1 MSYIKIHQDKIA
13 DAAAAMALCPFG
25 AIEQGADGALSI
37 GAGCRM
43 CRLCIKRGNGA
54 FAFVEDAAPGVDK
67 SQWRGVAVVTELDP
81 DGNLHP
87 VGLELLGKARE
98 LAAKIDHPVMAVVI
112 GANTKAAVDKL
123 LAYGAD
129 EVHVYDNPELEHF
142 RIEPYANALEDFIRT
157 VKPSSILV
165 GGTVNGRSLAPR
177 VAARV
182 RTGLTADCTVLD
194 MSPNTDLDQIRPAY
208 GGNIMAHINTPRH
221 RPQFATVRY
230 KIFAIPQK
238 AEAHGKVVPHALAA
252 DKLVSKIEVLERK
265 RKDAEKG
272 IEEAEV
278 LVVAGRGVRKS
289 EDLAMLRELADLLG
303 GRLASTR
310 AVVEAGWVDAKYQIG
325 LSGRTVKPKLIVTCG
340 VSGAIQFVA
349 GMSNSETVV
358 AINSDPKAS
367 IFKVAHV
374 ALVGDLYAIVPE
386 LIAQLKKRKSLD
398 FSINRLID

>member
-1 MSYIKIHQDKIA
+1 
-13 DAAAAMALCPFG
+13 
-25 AIEQGADGALSI
+25 
-37 GAGCRM
+37 
-43 CRLCIKRGNGA
+43 
-54 FAFVEDAAPGVDK
+54 
-67 SQWRGVAVVTELDP
+67 
-81 DGNLHP
+81 
-87 VGLELLGKARE
+87 
-98 LAAKIDHPVMAVVI
+98 
-112 GANTKAAVDKL
+112 
-123 LAYGAD
+123 
-129 EVHVYDNPELEHF
+129 
-142 RIEPYANALEDFIRT
+142 
-157 VKPSSILV
+157 
-165 GGTVNGRSLAPR
+165 
-177 VAARV
+177 V

-194 MSPNTDLDQIRPAY
+194 MSPTTDLDQIRPAY

-230 KIFAIPQK
+230 KIFAIPPK
-238 AEAHGKVVPHALAA
+238 VEPRGKVVAHTLAA
-252 DKLVSKIEVLERK
+252 EKLVSKIEVLARK

-278 LVVAGRGVRKS
+278 LVVAGRGVRKP

-325 LSGRTVKPKLIVTCG
+325 LSGRTVKPKLIITCG

-374 ALVGDLYAIVPE
+374 GLVGDLYTIVPE
-386 LIAQLKKRKSLD
+386 LIAKIKTKKVEG
-398 FSINRLID
+398 

>member
-1 MSYIKIHQDKIA
+1 MSHILIHQDRIA
-13 DAAAAMALCPFG
+13 DRTAAKALCPFG
-25 AIEQGADGALSI
+25 AIGENAKGELEI

-43 CRLCIKRGNGA
+43 CRVCIKRGGGA
-54 FAFVEDAAPGVDK
+54 FEFIEDAAPGVDK

-112 GANTKAAVDKL
+112 GSNTQATVEKL

-129 EVHVYDNPELEHF
+129 EVHVYDDPALEHF
-142 RIEPYANALEDFIRT
+142 KIEPYANALEDFIRT
-157 VKPSSILV
+157 VRPSSILV

-194 MSPNTDLDQIRPAY
+194 MSETTDLDQIRPAY

-230 KIFAIPQK
+230 KIFSIPSK
-238 AEAHGKVVPHALAA
+238 TAPHGKVVAHALAA
-252 DKLVSKIEVLERK
+252 EKLVSKIEVLERR
-265 RKDAEKG
+265 RKAAEKG
-272 IEEAEV
+272 IEDAEV

-310 AVVEAGWVDAKYQIG
+310 AVVEAGWVDAKNQIG
-325 LSGRTVKPKLIVTCG
+325 LSGRTVKPKLIITCG

-349 GMSNSETVV
+349 GMNNSETIV

-374 ALVGDLYAIVPE
+374 GLVGDLYTIVPE
-386 LIAQLKKRKSLD
+386 LISRIKAKKVEG
-398 FSINRLID
+398 